1 MTPLQAQ
8 ACGTVD
14 YNRIMAKIQ
23 SQSKHV
29 SSLQGARI
37 SESRF
42 RDRVMSM
49 GVVKQPATTAAAM
62 DALMRQ
68 GICTDAAQQWLNL
81 GAETTEARDQLLSQ
95 VYERLEECPSPAT
108 EWQAVRE
115 VLDDDALLAALLG
128 IGVISVRR
136 YAKGERRSPDT
147 VAARLHW
154 LALLIDQLE
163 GTYNAYGIRRWFQR
177 PRAALD
183 GQAPQ
188 DRLKGD
194 WDPVDAAIQP
204 LVALAQSASLG
215 LVAS

>member
-1 MTPLQAQ
+1 
-8 ACGTVD
+8 
-14 YNRIMAKIQ
+14 MAEIQ
-23 SQSKHV
+23 SRSRPA
-29 SSLQGARI
+29 SARQAHI
-37 SESRF
+37 SEPQFCEWVSR
-42 RDRVMSM
+42 M
-49 GVVKQPATTAAAM
+49 GVVKQPTTTAAAM
-62 DALMRQ
+62 EALRRQ
-68 GICTDAAQQWLNL
+68 GICTQAAQQWLDQKP
-81 GAETTEARDQLLSQ
+81 EASEFRDQLLAH

-115 VLDDDALLAALLG
+115 VLNDDTLLAALLG
-128 IGVISVRR
+128 IGAISVRR
-136 YAKGERRSPDT
+136 YAKGERRCSDA

-188 DRLKGD
+188 DRPKGD
-194 WDPVDAAIQP
+194 WDPDDDALRP

-215 LVAS
+215 MVAT

>member
-1 MTPLQAQ
+1 
-8 ACGTVD
+8 
-14 YNRIMAKIQ
+14 MAKIQ
-23 SQSKHV
+23 SQSKHGP
-29 SSLQGARI
+29 SLQGARI

-42 RDRVMSM
+42 RDRVARM
-49 GVVKQPATTAAAM
+49 GVIKQPATTAAAM

-68 GICTDAAQQWLNL
+68 GICTEAAQQWLNL

-95 VYERLEECPSPAT
+95 VYERLEDCPSPAT

-115 VLDDDALLAALLG
+115 VLDDTLLAALLG

-136 YAKGERRSPDT
+136 YAKGERRSPDN

-177 PRAALD
+177 PRAALG

-194 WDPVDAAIQP
+194 WDPDDAAIEP

>member
-1 MTPLQAQ
+1 
-8 ACGTVD
+8 
-14 YNRIMAKIQ
+14 
-23 SQSKHV
+23 
-29 SSLQGARI
+29 
-37 SESRF
+37 
-42 RDRVMSM
+42 M
-49 GVVKQPATTAAAM
+49 GVVGQPATTAAAM
-62 DALMRQ
+62 EGLLRQ
-68 GICTDAAQQWLNL
+68 GICTQAARQWLDQKP
-81 GAETTEARDQLLSQ
+81 EASESRDQLLAQ
-95 VYERLEECPSPAT
+95 VYERLEECPTPGT
-108 EWQAVRE
+108 EWQGVRK

-128 IGVISVRR
+128 IGPVSVRR
-136 YAKGERRSPDT
+136 YAKGERHCPDA

-194 WDPVDAAIQP
+194 WDPDDDAIQP

-215 LVAS
+215 LLAT